1 MILFKQYLYK
11 IIYGFNIF
19 VDSISYVIKNEDMG
33 FIMKGI
39 FSKYI
44 TENIT
49 KVLNYSH
56 LEEISKNA
64 HPLIENEYTYE
75 KAVEKYK
82 KVLENI

>member
-1 MILFKQYLYK
+1 
-11 IIYGFNIF
+11 
-19 VDSISYVIKNEDMG
+19 MG
-33 FIMKGI
+33 FIMKDI